1 MLRDLSIAVSPL
13 LVLLL
18 IVLTPVGTG
27 QGAHRDQLLD
37 PLFPHVHFA
46 DGATLLLRSPQRV
59 VENRSQG
66 PALGAG
72 AGAASAS
79 LSTGLTP
86 TVPGELLAVP
96 LTDLLVRSVPP
107 TAAPHGALAEPPPD
121 PPPTIG

>member
-1 MLRDLSIAVSPL
+1 MLRDLSVSVSPL
-13 LVLLL
+13 LALLL

-27 QGAHRDQLLD
+27 QGVHRDQLLD

-46 DGATLLLRSPQRV
+46 DTSSSLLRNPQRV
-59 VENRSQG
+59 VEYGGRG

-79 LSTGLTP
+79 LSMGLTP
-86 TVPGELLAVP
+86 TVPGGLLAVP
-96 LTDLLVRSVPP
+96 PTDSLWRSVPL
-107 TAAPHGALAEPPPD
+107 TAGPRGALAEPPPD